1 METATLKYRS
11 WKYFSTQE
19 PSFPDR
25 DPNSEELPVT
35 WPPYDVQTREYLDFD
50 FKLSVNKD
58 FHVDATRIFQPQL
71 RELFQNEKQEL

>member
-1 METATLKYRS
+1 MSFEITVCLV
-11 WKYFSTQE
+11 YFIYMYVY
-19 PSFPDR
+19 FR

-50 FKLSVNKD
+50 FELSVNKD